1 MFNDRVLGVLIKFI
15 CNFYYFDKWLLK
27 EIFFV
32 ICYIIYIVVL
42 YKIYKI
48 GIGISL
54 IVIIKCYIIDRYNIL
69 NIYWF
74 YLFEIYNRL
83 VYIYVVIYI
92 IILYNRYIYKFLV
105 WSFFWYLL

>member
-1 MFNDRVLGVLIKFI
+1 MGVLIKFI

-48 GIGISL
+48 EIGISL
-54 IVIIKCYIIDRYNIL
+54 IVIIKRYIIDRYNIL
-69 NIYWF
+69 GIYWF

-92 IILYNRYIYKFLV
+92 IILYNRYFYKFLV